1 MIIHKIELSQ
11 EEVMSLEAL
20 KNNCQTVNC
29 QSIDNF
35 ILHSKMP
42 LSGLKIRAK

>member
-1 MIIHKIELSQ
+1 MIIHIIELSQ

-35 ILHSKMP
+35 ILHSKRS
-42 LSGLKIRAK
+42 LSGLKIRTK